1 MALDKDNKKLLITA
15 GIAIGAYLFVIK
27 PILQKLG
34 ITKTAEEIAKEKSD
48 ASNLSEIE
56 KNLNAMGVDL
66 TKSKAEWD
74 QIADTIYN
82 DLRFSAI
89 ADDKADAGYQVTRV
103 KNDADMIY
111 LIKTFGKRQEYL
123 FGLPSGSPMGLT
135 EFITSN
141 LSREKINIINGN
153 YASKGMKFKF

>member
-1 MALDKDNKKLLITA
+1 MAISQENKKLLTTA
-15 GIAIGAYLFVIK
+15 GIVVAVYLIVIK
-27 PILQKLG
+27 PLFQSLG
-34 ITKTAEEIAKEKSD
+34 ITKTDAEIAKEKSD
-48 ASNLSEIE
+48 AANINDIE
-56 KNLNAMGVDL
+56 KNLNARGIDL

-82 DLRFSAI
+82 DLRFSAL
-89 ADDKADAGYQVTRV
+89 ADNKADAGYQVSRV

-123 FGLPSGSPMGLT
+123 FGLPSGSPMGLS

-141 LSREKINIINGN
+141 LDRSNIDLINDN
-153 YASKGMKFKF
+153 YTRKGMKFKF

>member
-1 MALDKDNKKLLITA
+1 MALDQDNKKLLITA

-141 LSREKINIINGN
+141 LSREKINIINSN

>member
-1 MALDKDNKKLLITA
+1 MAISQENKKLLTTA
-15 GIAIGAYLFVIK
+15 GIVVAAYLIVIR
-27 PILQKLG
+27 PLFQSLG
-34 ITKTAEEIAKEKSD
+34 ITKTDAEIAKEKSD
-48 ASNLSEIE
+48 AANINDIE
-56 KNLNAMGVDL
+56 KNLNARGIDL

-82 DLRFSAI
+82 DLRYSAL
-89 ADDKADAGYQVTRV
+89 ADNKADAGYQVSRV

-123 FGLPSGSPMGLT
+123 FGIPSGSPMGLT

-141 LSREKINIINGN
+141 LDRSNIDLINDN
-153 YASKGMKFKF
+153 YRRKGMKFKF

>member
-1 MALDKDNKKLLITA
+1 MAITQENKRLLTTVGI
-15 GIAIGAYLFVIK
+15 GIAAYLVVIR
-27 PILQKLG
+27 PLFQSLG
-34 ITKTAEEIAKEKSD
+34 ITKTAAEIQKEKSD
-48 ASNLSEIE
+48 AANINEIE
-56 KNLNAMGVDL
+56 KNLNALGLSL

-74 QIADTIYN
+74 QIADSIYN

-89 ADDKADAGYQVTRV
+89 ADNKADAGYQVARV

-123 FGLPSGSPMGLT
+123 FGLPSGSPMGLA

-141 LSREKINIINGN
+141 LTRENINLINNN
-153 YASKGMKFKF
+153 YTSKGMNFKF

>member
-1 MALDKDNKKLLITA
+1 MALDQDNKKLLITA